1 MGKGRYILMDNKYNH
16 PAYTRYPQLKE
27 LEESRNAMDL
37 KETIRTV
44 PNFPKEGIQFRD
56 ITSMLE
62 TPQAFNKACIDLT
75 KACMQFNATK
85 LVAIESRGFVFA
97 SPVARD
103 MELPL
108 ILARKPGKLPNPTY
122 QRNYKLE
129 YGEAILH
136 IQQNSGI
143 KKDDKIVVMD
153 DLIATGGTAKAL
165 ASLIAQCWNVP
176 KENILVLAVID
187 LPDLGGSA
195 IIEQEGFNVETLIEF
210 EGE

>member
-1 MGKGRYILMDNKYNH
+1 
-16 PAYTRYPQLKE
+16 
-27 LEESRNAMDL
+27 MDL

-62 TPQAFNKACIDLT
+62 SPQAFNKACIDLT

-85 LVAIESRGFVFA
+85 IVAIESRGFIFG
-97 SPVARD
+97 SPIARD

-122 QRNYKLE
+122 QRSYKLE
-129 YGEAILH
+129 YGESTLH
-136 IQQNSGI
+136 IQRNSDI
-143 KKDDKIVVMD
+143 NSKDKIVIVD

-165 ASLIAQCWNVP
+165 ASLIAQCWKVP

-195 IIEQEGFNVETLIEF
+195 IIKKAGFNVEALIEF